1 MRRFSSNLVTIV
13 ASLAACAAHAQM
25 AGPMS
30 GRPSGPQPSEAIQIT
45 PNPDKPELAARKAYN
60 AGVKSVNKAKELEAA
75 AAKATSP
82 DKKASALE
90 KANDAL
96 NKALDQFTEALTNQS
111 DMYEAWNY
119 ACYVHRHLGAYAES
133 LDDCNHALEL
143 KPDNVTAIEYR
154 GEAYLGLNR
163 LADAKAAY
171 MDLFNHARD
180 LADQL
185 MAAMR
190 QWLGDHRQNAGGVG
204 NADLDGFDHWVQERD
219 GIAKQAASLGVDA
232 PVRGGASPR

>member
-13 ASLAACAAHAQM
+13 ASLAACTVHAQM
-25 AGPMS
+25 GGPMS
-30 GRPSGPQPSEAIQIT
+30 GRPSGPQPAPELQST
-45 PNPDKPELAARKAYN
+45 SSSDKPELAARKAYN
-60 AGVKSVNKAKELEAA
+60 AGVKSVNKAKDFEAA

-82 DKKASALE
+82 DKKANALE

-111 DMYEAWNY
+111 DMVEAWNY
-119 ACYVHRHLGAYAES
+119 ACYVHRRLGAYAES
-133 LDDCNHALEL
+133 LDDCNHALQL
-143 KPDNVTAIEYR
+143 KPDNFAAIENR

-171 MDLFNHARD
+171 MDLFNHARN

-190 QWLGDHRQNAGGVG
+190 QWLGDHRQNAGGVS
-204 NADLDGFDHWVQERD
+204 NADLDAFDHWVQERD
-219 GIAKQAASLGVDA
+219 GIAKQTASLGVDA
-232 PVRGGASPR
+232 SDRGGTLLR